1 LDDLQDRL
9 KKSNLKLN
17 GLKERIEKRTS
28 LLNEIDNE
36 IKKRREYSLRL
47 TESDKILRTRL
58 LRNTEMKSALQNL
71 ADIAGYKLNEAEK
84 EKYYGDLSFNNDNNN
99 NIKLEN
105 NMNENEN
112 LTYALVKRLIPN
124 ENKLNRIINNS
135 GSYTRYIEMAY
146 SEVESILAKDKQT
159 LIDLI
164 RKLRTN
170 DVKLKELEKLKVNVN
185 SSLNRLNEYNA
196 NLINIINRD
205 KQIETTVKQLESQIK
220 LNSIK
225 NNSPNNFSNKITT
238 K

>member
-36 IKKRREYSLRL
+36 IKKRKEYSLHL

-84 EKYYGDLSFNNDNNN
+84 EKFYADLSFNSNNDLK
-99 NIKLEN
+99 IEN
-105 NMNENEN
+105 TMNENNEN
-112 LTYALVKRLIPN
+112 LTYSLVKRLIPN
-124 ENKLNRIINNS
+124 ENKLNKIINNS

-146 SEVESILAKDKQT
+146 SEVESILVKDKQT
-159 LIDLI
+159 LINLI
-164 RKLRTN
+164 RKLKTN
-170 DVKLKELEKLKVNVN
+170 DNKLKELEKLKVNVN

-220 LNSIK
+220 LNNIK
-225 NNSPNNFSNKITT
+225 NNNENFKKINQ

>member
-1 LDDLQDRL
+1 MDDLQDRL

-36 IKKRREYSLRL
+36 IKKRKEYSLHL

-84 EKYYGDLSFNNDNNN
+84 EKFYADLSFNSNNDLK
-99 NIKLEN
+99 IEN
-105 NMNENEN
+105 TMNENNEN
-112 LTYALVKRLIPN
+112 LTYSLVKRLIPN
-124 ENKLNRIINNS
+124 ENKLNKIINNS

-146 SEVESILAKDKQT
+146 SEVESILVKDKQT
-159 LIDLI
+159 LINLI
-164 RKLRTN
+164 RKLKTN
-170 DVKLKELEKLKVNVN
+170 DNKLKELEKLKVNVN

-220 LNSIK
+220 LNNIK
-225 NNSPNNFSNKITT
+225 NNNENFKKINQ